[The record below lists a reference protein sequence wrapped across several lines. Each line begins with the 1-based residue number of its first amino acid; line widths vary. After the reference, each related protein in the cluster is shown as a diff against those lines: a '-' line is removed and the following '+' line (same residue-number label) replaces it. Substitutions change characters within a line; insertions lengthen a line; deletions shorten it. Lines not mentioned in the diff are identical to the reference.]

1 MRDLIKTIPDV
12 NALLALEPEEL
23 GAKLIFLI
31 ARRERDG
38 RFHPNS
44 YQIELELA
52 VPPDAHYPPA
62 QVPQA
67 QLAIS
72 EAFAWLE
79 AQALVVPE
87 PGYNGQNGWRLLSR
101 RARRFETE
109 LDFSSF
115 AAAHRLPREALHPA
129 MSEKVWLA
137 FMRGDFDAAVFQAT
151 SAVEISVRE
160 ASGLQNSVFGVDLMR
175 RAFDVQKG
183 RLTDQDAVKAERE
196 ALQHLFAGA
205 IGYFKNPQSHR
216 EVALAKADATLE
228 IVMFANLLLR
238 IVDERR
244 AAIICSPQADGS

>member
-175 RAFDVQKG
+175 RAFGVGLPTRTRSRQSG
-183 RLTDQDAVKAERE
+183 RRCNTCSPAPSGTSRTRNPIVRWRSRRLTR
-196 ALQHLFAGA
+196 HWR
-205 IGYFKNPQSHR
+205 S
-216 EVALAKADATLE
+216 
-228 IVMFANLLLR
+228 
-238 IVDERR
+238 
-244 AAIICSPQADGS
+244 

>member
-79 AQALVVPE
+79 LR
-87 PGYNGQNGWRLLSR
+87 RLLCRSR
-101 RARRFETE
+101 VTTIRTAG
-109 LDFSSF
+109 DCS
-115 AAAHRLPREALHPA
+115 AAEHAAL
-129 MSEKVWLA
+129 KL
-137 FMRGDFDAAVFQAT
+137 
-151 SAVEISVRE
+151 
-160 ASGLQNSVFGVDLMR
+160 N
-175 RAFDVQKG
+175 
-183 RLTDQDAVKAERE
+183 
-196 ALQHLFAGA
+196 
-205 IGYFKNPQSHR
+205 
-216 EVALAKADATLE
+216 
-228 IVMFANLLLR
+228 
-238 IVDERR
+238 
-244 AAIICSPQADGS
+244 